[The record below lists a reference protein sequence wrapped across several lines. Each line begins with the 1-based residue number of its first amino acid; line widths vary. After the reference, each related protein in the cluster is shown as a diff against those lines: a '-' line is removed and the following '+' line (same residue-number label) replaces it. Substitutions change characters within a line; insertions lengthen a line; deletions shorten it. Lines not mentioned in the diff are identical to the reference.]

1 MGKHGKTY
9 ITAAKQIDPERLYT
23 PEEAVALVVDTHRT
37 KFDET
42 VDIALRLGVD
52 PRHGEQMVRGTVV
65 LPHGTGKSPRIA
77 AFAKGEKAA
86 EAEAAGAEVVGAEDL
101 VQRIEGGWKDFDI
114 LVATRDMMSMVGRL
128 GKRLGPRMPNPK
140 AGTLSDEI
148 GRTIREL
155 KAGKLEFRMEKAG
168 IIHAPIGK
176 VSFGADKLRENLT
189 TFMAAVLRARPAAA
203 KGQFVRKIT
212 LSSTMGPGVNLD
224 PTETAAAASAAE

>member
-1 MGKHGKTY
+1 MAKHGKTY
-9 ITAAKQIDPERLYT
+9 VAAGKRIEAERLYT
-23 PEEAVALVVDTHRT
+23 PDEAVALVVDTHRT

-86 EAEAAGAEVVGAEDL
+86 EAEAAGADVVGAEDL
-101 VQRIEGGWKDFDI
+101 VQRIEAGWKDFDI

-148 GRTIREL
+148 GKTIREL

-176 VSFGADKLRENLT
+176 VSFGAEKLRENL
-189 TFMAAVLRARPAAA
+189 AAFLSAVMRARPPAA
-203 KGQFVRKIT
+203 KGQFVKRIVI
-212 LSSTMGPGVNLD
+212 SSTMGPGVNLD
-224 PTETAAAASAAE
+224 PNEAAAAAGTE

>member
-9 ITAAKQIDPERLYT
+9 VAAAKRIEPERLYE
-23 PEEAVALVVDTHRT
+23 PGEAVALLVDTHRT

-42 VDIALRLGVD
+42 VDIAVRLGVD

-86 EAEAAGAEVVGAEDL
+86 EAEAAGADVVGAEDL

-148 GRTIREL
+148 GKTIREL
-155 KAGKLEFRMEKAG
+155 KGGKLEFRMEKAG

-176 VSFGADKLRENLT
+176 VSFGADKLRENLVA
-189 TFMAAVLRARPAAA
+189 FLSAVLRARPAAA
-203 KGQFVRKIT
+203 KGQFVRRIT
-212 LSSTMGPGVNLD
+212 ISSTMGPGVDLD
-224 PTETAAAASAAE
+224 PNEAATVAAGAE

>member
-9 ITAAKQIDPERLYT
+9 VAAAKKIGAEHLY
-23 PEEAVALVVDTHRT
+23 PMAEALQLVCDTHRT

-42 VDIALRLGVD
+42 VEVAVRLGVD

-86 EAEAAGAEVVGAEDL
+86 EATAAGADVVGAEDL
-101 VQRIEGGWKDFDI
+101 VQRIEGGWKDFDL

-148 GRTIREL
+148 GKTVREL

-168 IIHAPIGK
+168 IIHAPVGK
-176 VSFGADKLRENLT
+176 VSFGPDKLKDNLAT
-189 TFMAAVLRARPAAA
+189 LLAAVLRARPPAA

-212 LSSTMGPGVNLD
+212 ISSTMGPGVNLD
-224 PTETAAAASAAE
+224 PTEAFAVAAGTE

>member
-9 ITAAKQIDPERLYT
+9 IEVAKRIDRERLY
-23 PEEAVALVVDTHRT
+23 PVEEALALVVNGHRT

-42 VDIALRLGVD
+42 VDIALHLGVD
-52 PRHGEQMVRGTVV
+52 ARQGEQMVRGTVV

-77 AFAKGEKAA
+77 AFAKGERAA
-86 EAEAAGAEVVGAEDL
+86 EAEAAGADLVGAEDL

-148 GRTIREL
+148 GKTIREL
-155 KAGKLEFRMEKAG
+155 KAGKLEFRMDKSG
-168 IIHAPIGK
+168 IIHAPFGK
-176 VSFGADKLRENLT
+176 VSFGAERLKENFAALI
-189 TFMAAVLRARPAAA
+189 AAVLRARPPAA
-203 KGQFVRKIT
+203 KGQFLRKVNV
-212 LSSTMGPGVNLD
+212 SSTMGPGVNID
-224 PTETAAAASAAE
+224 PADAATVATGAE